1 MEFEYEIRRYTAY
14 LRGFCQAFGEHE
26 AEYEESNDINW
37 LLADEQV
44 GLILSPEVKRTF
56 YREILGHKTVI
67 PTLRLSESCL
77 QLDDLR
83 HPLKGEND
91 LRGLQALRQLIQH
104 ENPTHLYLTYHFIY
118 PAGTRIVTF
127 SKKMPLPILYKEMRP
142 LKVVTTFD
150 AD

>member
-26 AEYEESNDINW
+26 AQYEESNDINW

-56 YREILGHKTVI
+56 HRGILGHKSEV
-67 PTLRLSESCL
+67 PTLKLSESSL
-77 QLDDLR
+77 ELDYLR
-83 HPLKGEND
+83 HPLENEND
-91 LRGLQALRQLIQH
+91 MRGLQALRQLIQQ

-118 PAGTRIVTF
+118 PQGTRIVTF
-127 SKKMPLPILYKEMRP
+127 SKKTPLPILYKEMLP
-142 LKVVTTFD
+142 LKVVLIFD